1 MRTTPPSRLRVL
13 VVDDDAAVRLVA
25 RTALDD
31 HHVVEAP
38 DGRKALEMLER
49 VPVDVVLLDVM
60 MPRLDGYAVLESLR
74 AGTVDAMVPV
84 IMVTALAAEV
94 DRVRAF
100 RAGADGFV
108 SKPFDVDDLVE
119 RVEGVSRRSGAERV
133 AYRADELARAEL
145 LQHLADAG
153 L

>member
-1 MRTTPPSRLRVL
+1 MRTSPPSRLRVL

-38 DGRKALEMLER
+38 DGPSALAMLER

-74 AGTVDAMVPV
+74 AGTIDAMVPV

-100 RAGADGFV
+100 RAGADGFI
-108 SKPFDVDDLVE
+108 SKPFDVDDLLE
-119 RVEGVSRRSGAERV
+119 RVEEIAGLSGAERV